1 MRSRDSAALRLTE
14 TNGSERGE
22 GDRHGDLWDTR
33 DMTMADPY
41 TPEKSKALFGNSHMS
56 TVMLEI
62 ASLQEDTFSPKL
74 IIERTGLLG
83 SVVHPLI
90 HRLTDAGQIEYLGR
104 GADGKAK
111 IYRVRHTHIWD
122 AMKKYADGVDDELA
136 KRAS

>member
-1 MRSRDSAALRLTE
+1 
-14 TNGSERGE
+14 
-22 GDRHGDLWDTR
+22 
-33 DMTMADPY
+33 MADPY

-90 HRLTDAGQIEYLGR
+90 TASPTRARSNTSVEGR
-104 GADGKAK
+104 MAK
-111 IYRVRHTHIWD
+111 PRST
-122 AMKKYADGVDDELA
+122 
-136 KRAS
+136 ASATPISGMR